1 VFLLLLEKEIKY
13 LSLYNKIEN
22 IEFLDDKKIKIL
34 KALNLKY
41 IIDVIYFFPRAY
53 EDKSNIKKIIDIKAD
68 ETVVLTGVIL
78 KTNLMKT
85 RTRKI
90 VFQATLSDGTGT
102 IRLSWFQM
110 PYLKKKIFAGDRLSI
125 IGKVKK
131 TYGYEITN
139 PEYKI
144 LSDDDEVE
152 TKILPVYSSVNKI
165 TQRTIRALV
174 KKVINKYLDNVFEN
188 IPESILK
195 KYNILDRKQAILK
208 IHFPQNISDIELAKK
223 RFALEELLTLELSI
237 ISKRFEVELQNK
249 EKYKLDDKKN
259 LVKKFLDSLHF
270 ELTNAQKRVITEIY
284 KDLNNGKIV
293 NRLIQ
298 GDVGSGKTIVATIMM
313 LYMVENGYQAAIM
326 APTEILAVQHYLS
339 MVDSLYEFGIKV
351 DLLTSSIKGKRK
363 EKLLNEIKHGL
374 TNIIIGTHSLIED
387 NVEFHKLGLVVIDEQ
402 HRFGVLQRRNLRNK
416 GVLAN
421 LIVMSATP
429 IPRSL
434 ALSIYGD
441 LDVSIINELP
451 PGRTPIKTKWIQNE
465 VELDKMYNF
474 IKKQLDQGRQA
485 YFVAP
490 LIDESENLNVKSATE
505 LYEELKNKYFSNYN
519 VALLHGKMKNSE
531 KDEIMHD
538 FKKQKYD
545 IIVSTTVIE
554 VGINVPNATIMVISD
569 AHRFGLSA
577 LHQLRGRVGRGE
589 YKSYCFLI
597 SDTKNETS
605 IKRLEIME
613 KTTDGFV
620 IAEEDLKLRKIGEIF
635 GTKQSGASDMQFI
648 DFVKDIKMIKFVKDL
663 ATKYLFENNGK
674 IDNIY
679 MQHDINKRYNVEE
692 IKG

>member
-1 VFLLLLEKEIKY
+1 
-13 LSLYNKIEN
+13 
-22 IEFLDDKKIKIL
+22 
-34 KALNLKY
+34 
-41 IIDVIYFFPRAY
+41 
-53 EDKSNIKKIIDIKAD
+53 
-68 ETVVLTGVIL
+68 
-78 KTNLMKT
+78 
-85 RTRKI
+85 
-90 VFQATLSDGTGT
+90 
-102 IRLSWFQM
+102 
-110 PYLKKKIFAGDRLSI
+110 
-125 IGKVKK
+125 
-131 TYGYEITN
+131 
-139 PEYKI
+139 
-144 LSDDDEVE
+144 
-152 TKILPVYSSVNKI
+152 LPVYSSVNKI

>member
-1 VFLLLLEKEIKY
+1 MLLEKEIKY

-22 IEFLDDKKIKIL
+22 IDFLDEKKIKIL
-34 KALNLKY
+34 KSLNLKY
-41 IIDVIYFFPRAY
+41 IIDIIYFFPRTY
-53 EDKSNIKKIIDIKAD
+53 EDKSNLKKIIDIKAD
-68 ETVVLTGVIL
+68 ETVVLTGVVL
-78 KTNLMKT
+78 KTNLVKT
-85 RTRKI
+85 RTKKI
-90 VFQATLSDGTGT
+90 IFQATLSDGTGT

-110 PYLKKKIFAGDRLSI
+110 PYLKKTIFAGDRLSI

-131 TYGYEITN
+131 TYGYEIIN
-139 PEYKI
+139 PEYKKI
-144 LSDDDEVE
+144 DDED
-152 TKILPVYSSVNKI
+152 KIEAKVLPVYSSINKV
-165 TQRTIRALV
+165 TQRTLRAII
-174 KKVINKYLDNVFEN
+174 KKVINKYIDNIFEN
-188 IPESILK
+188 IPSSILK
-195 KYNILDRKQAILK
+195 KYDILDRKEAILK
-208 IHFPQNISDIELAKK
+208 IHFPKKNNDITLAKK

-249 EKYKLDDKKN
+249 EKYKLDDNKH
-259 LVKKFLDSLHF
+259 LVKKFLDSLSF
-270 ELTNAQKRVITEIY
+270 ELTNAQKKVITEIY
-284 KDLNNGKIV
+284 KDLINGKIV

-313 LYMVENGYQAAIM
+313 LYMVENGYQTAIM

-387 NVEFHKLGLVVIDEQ
+387 NVEFNKLGLVVIDEQ

-441 LDVSIINELP
+441 LDISIINELP
-451 PGRTPIKTKWIQNE
+451 PGRIPIKTKWIQNE
-465 VELDKMYNF
+465 NELNKMYNF
-474 IKKQLDQGRQA
+474 IRKQLGQARQA

-490 LIDESENLNVKSATE
+490 LIDESESLNVKSATE
-505 LYEELKNKYFSNYN
+505 LYEELKNKYFSDYK

-531 KDEIMHD
+531 KDKIMHD
-538 FKKQKYD
+538 FKKKKYD

-577 LHQLRGRVGRGE
+577 LHQLRGRVGRGKF
-589 YKSYCFLI
+589 KSYCFLV
-597 SDTKNETS
+597 SSTKNELS

-613 KTTDGFV
+613 QTTDGFV

-635 GTKQSGASDMQFI
+635 GTKQSGSSDMQFI
-648 DFVKDIKMIKFVKDL
+648 DFVKDIKLIKFVKDL